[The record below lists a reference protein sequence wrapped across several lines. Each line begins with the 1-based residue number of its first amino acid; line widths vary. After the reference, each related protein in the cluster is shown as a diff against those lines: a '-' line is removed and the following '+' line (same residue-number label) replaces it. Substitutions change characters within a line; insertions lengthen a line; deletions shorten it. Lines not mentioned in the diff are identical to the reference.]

1 MSESARK
8 SRLDYLQK
16 ELDIANSLMILKAD
30 TNGVDISNA
39 KQKYKLPS
47 FIKDQ
52 IEAEVEKLYRLYGLD
67 LIPISY
73 EEAEEI
79 LTTAFS
85 YPEYDYSTGEVEGTT
100 RWICDNYG
108 ISFSEFMEYCYG
120 DTPSD
125 DIVETFAEEN
135 LTKCKNITLEQ
146 IQTVIS
152 ELQEGVKKY
161 NKKGRPIKN
170 IQSYAALLVF
180 EKYGLQA
187 RFILLRMF
195 FPQLLQFINN
205 RLPKITFRLLL

>member
-1 MSESARK
+1 
-8 SRLDYLQK
+8 
-16 ELDIANSLMILKAD
+16 
-30 TNGVDISNA
+30 
-39 KQKYKLPS
+39 
-47 FIKDQ
+47 
-52 IEAEVEKLYRLYGLD
+52 
-67 LIPISY
+67 
-73 EEAEEI
+73 
-79 LTTAFS
+79 
-85 YPEYDYSTGEVEGTT
+85 
-100 RWICDNYG
+100 
-108 ISFSEFMEYCYG
+108 MEYCYG

-187 RFILLRMF
+187 TNKQLKTVYECLEYWGFIEDEIKKGWTNIGSKYPEIQYIKAMF
-195 FPQLLQFINN
+195 KESKKYKLVFAKP
-205 RLPKITFRLLL
+205 LPF